1 MMTTDDIYKSL
12 HREQFLENKEELVPG
27 PFTDV
32 EEEPDLEDS
41 PELEDREE
49 GGSWENWDN
58 G

>member
-1 MMTTDDIYKSL
+1 M
-12 HREQFLENKEELVPG
+12 ENEEELVPG

-32 EEEPDLEDS
+32 EEEPDLEGF
-41 PELEDREE
+41 PELEDQEE

>member
-1 MMTTDDIYKSL
+1 
-12 HREQFLENKEELVPG
+12 VPG

-32 EEEPDLEDS
+32 EEEPDLEDF